1 MHSNDED
8 SEKESFFKKN
18 LYDKILQ
25 KFHKELSKSI
35 RDTED
40 TLPKKVNYMD
50 PIWTKFLSKAESL
63 RESIFDARYYAQQ
76 YIPNYFENEKETL
89 FEDIYQFLSK
99 NNQNPI
105 AIPTIEKLGGFDGG
119 FYLVKKIS
127 NIFGGLK
134 NIRVPYSKWVI
145 DYMESEDNN
154 DNSGNIE
161 DFEINLKNF
170 KSSVRWQTYLD
181 ELKKFSEK
189 YFNSKKSDQLS
200 LISYSPRLSK
210 QVMQQRHLY
219 KKK

>member
-76 YIPNYFENEKETL
+76 YIPNYFENENYMETIW
-89 FEDIYQFLSK
+89 DIYK
-99 NNQNPI
+99 NSYQ
-105 AIPTIEKLGGFDGG
+105 KC
-119 FYLVKKIS
+119 
-127 NIFGGLK
+127 NIF
-134 NIRVPYSKWVI
+134 
-145 DYMESEDNN
+145 
-154 DNSGNIE
+154 
-161 DFEINLKNF
+161 
-170 KSSVRWQTYLD
+170 
-181 ELKKFSEK
+181 
-189 YFNSKKSDQLS
+189 
-200 LISYSPRLSK
+200 
-210 QVMQQRHLY
+210 
-219 KKK
+219 

>member
-1 MHSNDED
+1 
-8 SEKESFFKKN
+8 
-18 LYDKILQ
+18 
-25 KFHKELSKSI
+25 
-35 RDTED
+35 
-40 TLPKKVNYMD
+40 MD

-76 YIPNYFENEKETL
+76 NIPNYFGNEKETL
-89 FEDIYQFLSK
+89 FEDIYEFLSK

-170 KSSVRWQTYLD
+170 KSSVRWQTYFD
-181 ELKKFSEK
+181 ELKKYSEK

-200 LISYSPRLSK
+200 LISYSPSLSK
-210 QVMQQRHLY
+210 WVMQRRQLY
-219 KKK
+219 KKNKLSEEKIKLLNEIEDWHWY